1 MKYLKNTFLILVS
14 YFLMTTLLFGQM
26 MDVSSILQTTTDF
39 NDKQSL
45 MNSEE
50 KVLEQLSSSI
60 LKTVFIEPIVMGQ
73 YYNFVGED
81 SLFESDNGIQQE
93 MLVKILS
100 DSLAKQDILRLKQHY
115 IKQNSATG
123 LNEFNE
129 FNQYNDNDNEMEF
142 Y

>member
-1 MKYLKNTFLILVS
+1 MKAGNTVVYVVVLFLLINS
-14 YFLMTTLLFGQM
+14 ALFGQM
-26 MDVSSILQTTTDF
+26 MDVSSIIQTTTDF
-39 NDKQSL
+39 NDQQVAL
-45 MNSEE
+45 NSEE
-50 KVLEQLSSSI
+50 KVLEQLSASI

-115 IKQNSATG
+115 IQKNAVP
-123 LNEFNE
+123 EFND
-129 FNQYNDNDNEMEF
+129 FSDNEM
-142 Y
+142 